1 MNDPATNI
9 HQNDAARDRQP
20 DWLFDRELKDAPA
33 AWRWR
38 EWMNRVEAVIFA
50 SGKPVGRE
58 MLARVIGA
66 SANLD
71 QIIDDIQEELKGRP
85 YELIQVADGWMH
97 RTKPQYTDAIK
108 IAADIGDKQLDLN
121 EMEMAVLASVAYH
134 QPISRKGLADIFGKQ
149 VNRDLLHR
157 LRMKELITNGPR
169 DPRPGAPHTFVTT
182 TGFLATFDMQSLRD
196 LPELE

>member
-1 MNDPATNI
+1 
-9 HQNDAARDRQP
+9 
-20 DWLFDRELKDAPA
+20 
-33 AWRWR
+33 
-38 EWMNRVEAVIFA
+38 
-50 SGKPVGRE
+50 
-58 MLARVIGA
+58 
-66 SANLD
+66 
-71 QIIDDIQEELKGRP
+71 
-85 YELIQVADGWMH
+85 
-97 RTKPQYTDAIK
+97 
-108 IAADIGDKQLDLN
+108 
-121 EMEMAVLASVAYH
+121 VLASVAYH